1 MKSLLQV
8 ILLAIMFFSSNS
20 FAKGSEEEDVV
31 VDAID
36 SAKGEAFG
44 VTEADAE
51 RTQDNSDLM
60 IESGSDDSD
69 DSDDEDTDS
78 SSSTS
83 PNSSADQDNITPID

>member
-1 MKSLLQV
+1 MKSLLPV
-8 ILLAIMFFSSNS
+8 LFLAIMFFSSHS
-20 FAKGSEEEDVV
+20 FAKGSEEDVV

-51 RTQDNSDLM
+51 RGQDDSNLM

-69 DSDDEDTDS
+69 GSDDEDTDS
-78 SSSTS
+78 FSSTS
-83 PNSSADQDNITPID
+83 SNSSAEQDSITPM

>member
-8 ILLAIMFFSSNS
+8 ILLAIMFFSSHC
-20 FAKGSEEEDVV
+20 FAKGSEEDVV

-51 RTQDNSDLM
+51 RTQDDSNLM

>member
-1 MKSLLQV
+1 MKPLLPV
-8 ILLAIMFFSSNS
+8 LFLAIMFFSSHS
-20 FAKGSEEEDVV
+20 FAEGSEDEV

-36 SAKGEAFG
+36 SAKGEAFSD
-44 VTEADAE
+44 TEADAD
-51 RTQDNSDLM
+51 RTPDNSDLM

-83 PNSSADQDNITPID
+83 SNSSADQNMTEID